1 MENGN
6 FEVKLL
12 TQVNLPLKYTFALTL
27 CLNFDWLINNA
38 MAYALKSTLPFNLLF
53 SLKKPAREQPG
64 GTQLSSLW
72 LIEYWLQYY
81 SRLKK
86 YIVYV

>member
-12 TQVNLPLKYTFALTL
+12 TQVILPLKYAFALTL

-53 SLKKPAREQPG
+53 NLKSLLVSSPG
-64 GTQLSSLW
+64 VRNCPLFG
-72 LIEYWLQYY
+72 
-81 SRLKK
+81 
-86 YIVYV
+86 